1 MDQKEVER
9 LIKILEAANPDGGLN
24 EADTNLMQSIQG
36 QNYAGEEAGS
46 TPKMPGYTDAE
57 PMETV
62 GVNPASAVVPNA
74 MDAAGGPMGMGGMTA
89 EEQAIAD
96 GIIANQQKRRAAKV
110 F

>member
-24 EADTNLMQSIQG
+24 EADTDLMSRIQG
-36 QNYAGEEAGS
+36 QPYAGEES
-46 TPKMPGYTDAE
+46 DSVPMMPGYTDAE
-57 PMETV
+57 PMEEV
-62 GVNPASAVVPNA
+62 SVNPATAFVPNA
-74 MDAAGGPMGMGGMTA
+74 MNDAGGPMGMGAMTE

-96 GIIANQQKRRAAKV
+96 GIIANQQKRRAAKA